1 MITITSYY
9 ITPTERT
16 VAVEYGYI
24 VRDEVQGVDLPRTGN
39 EQLSETNAP
48 LDKPDWTD
56 DDLCAALATRLGVA
70 ASDVVMAQPE

>member
-9 ITPTERT
+9 ITPATQT
-16 VAVEYGYI
+16 VAVEYAYVI
-24 VRDEVQGVDLPRTGN
+24 ADDVQGVSVPRTGN

-56 DDLCAALATRLGVA
+56 DDLCAALATRLGRP
-70 ASDVVMAQPE
+70 ASDVTMAQPE

>member
-9 ITPTERT
+9 ITPTDRT
-16 VAVEYGYI
+16 VAVEYRYAI
-24 VRDEVQGVDLPRTGN
+24 ADDVQNVSITRYGN

-56 DDLCAALATRLGVA
+56 DDVCAALATRLGRP

>member
-1 MITITSYY
+1 MTITITSYY
-9 ITPTERT
+9 ITPTSHT
-16 VAVEYGYI
+16 VAVEYGYTI
-24 VRDEVQGVDLPRTGN
+24 RDEVQGVDLPRTGN

-70 ASDVVMAQPE
+70 ASDVVMAA